1 MAADAIEAGMSGRTK
16 WGFLEDDD
24 DDDAL
29 RNGAKLVEESSIP
42 KLGARGFGVSVAE
55 ADSLGAIFVRWW

>member
-1 MAADAIEAGMSGRTK
+1 MSGRTK

-24 DDDAL
+24 DGDAL